1 MRPSTTALTTLL
13 ATVVAASDRDKYV
26 AKHIDKHVD
35 VAIVGAG
42 LSGLS
47 TARRLAEAGL
57 TYTVLEAR
65 SRVGGRTV
73 NAQVNESP
81 SGAQEMGAEY
91 VGPTQDRVLEL
102 ARWLGLK
109 TYKTFER
116 GNTTV
121 WRNGT
126 RTTFKP
132 DEASGGLLP
141 LTPEA
146 EGQVV
151 PLVEEMSN
159 MAANLTVGRPW
170 EHPRAVEWDGMTC
183 ANFIKDRVSN
193 PDARFVF
200 DLIFDAVLSVESHEP
215 SLLYWLS
222 YIASA
227 GNETAPGT
235 LARLLQTDNGA
246 QESRIVGGTQL
257 LSIKLAERLGLQN
270 IRFNSPVRRIVR
282 GNNKTR
288 RKGSRSHA
296 VYYGNGKMVMADHVV
311 VAMSPPLAGRIAYEP
326 PLPAKRD
333 QLTQRMPMST
343 IAKMVAI
350 YPKPF
355 WREDGLNGQALSDEG
370 VTRATFDNSP
380 DDASYGALMGFIGGD
395 EDRRI
400 DQMDESEVRRLIS
413 KDLVRYFGAQAA
425 NMTGFLLQRWDL
437 EPYSRGGPVAYAPP
451 GVLSEYGSALRQS
464 VGDVHFA
471 GTESSDYW
479 VGYMDG
485 ALRSGER
492 VVEEILH
499 KRGR

>member
-13 ATVVAASDRDKYV
+13 LTLVGASNKT
-26 AKHIDKHVD
+26 KTKHVD
-35 VAIVGAG
+35 VVIVGAG

-47 TARRLAEAGL
+47 TARRLAEAGV
-57 TYTVLEAR
+57 TFTVLEAR

-73 NAQVNESP
+73 NARVNESP

-102 ARWLGLK
+102 ARWLAIE
-109 TYKTFER
+109 TYKTFDQ

-126 RTTFKP
+126 LTTFHG

-146 EGQVV
+146 QGEVL
-151 PLVEEMSN
+151 PLVEEMAT
-159 MAANLTVGRPW
+159 MAANLTVGRAW
-170 EHPRAVEWDGMTC
+170 EHPRAAEWDSMTC
-183 ANFIKDRVSN
+183 ASFVRDRVSN

-200 DLIFDAVLSVESHEP
+200 DIIFDAVLSVETHEP

-222 YIASA
+222 YISSA
-227 GNETAPGT
+227 GNETQPGT
-235 LARLLQTDNGA
+235 LARLLQTGNGA
-246 QESRIVGGTQL
+246 QESRVVGGTQQ
-257 LSIKLAERLGLQN
+257 LSIRLAERLGLHN
-270 IRFNSPVRRIVR
+270 ILFNSPVHSIVR
-282 GNNKTR
+282 R
-288 RKGSRSHA
+288 RQARKRGSRSYH
-296 VYYGNGKMVMADHVV
+296 VHYGNGRVIMADHVV
-311 VAMSPPLAGRIAYEP
+311 VAMSPPLAGRITYEP
-326 PLPAKRD
+326 PMPAKRD

-343 IAKMVAI
+343 IAKMVAV

-355 WREDGLNGQALSDEG
+355 WRDQGLNGQVLSDEG

-380 DDASYGALMGFIGGD
+380 DDGSYGALMGFIGGNQ
-395 EDRRI
+395 DR
-400 DQMDESEVRRLIS
+400 QMNLLDESEVRRLVT
-413 KDLVRYFGAQAA
+413 KDLVRYFGPQAA
-425 NMTGFLLQRWDL
+425 YSTGFYLQRWDL

-451 GVLSEYGSALRQS
+451 GVLTEYGSALRQP
-464 VGDVHFA
+464 VGDIHFA

-492 VVEEILH
+492 VAKEILDRL
-499 KRGR
+499 KG